1 MALSIEAMTPGH
13 WGAVSKIYEEGIGT
27 GQATF
32 ETEVRPWEE
41 WDRSHLESCRFV
53 AVLDGTVV
61 GWAALSPVSD
71 RCVYGGV
78 AEVSLYVGA
87 QARGKGIGRD
97 LLARLVQSSE
107 DNGIWTLQ
115 AGIFGENAASVRL
128 HEALGFRTVGVRE
141 RLGRMNGVWRDVLL
155 MERRSRTVGVE

>member
-1 MALSIEAMTPGH
+1 
-13 WGAVSKIYEEGIGT
+13 
-27 GQATF
+27 
-32 ETEVRPWEE
+32 
-41 WDRSHLESCRFV
+41 V

-107 DNGIWTLQ
+107 ENGIWTLQ